1 MGALMVETRSALAEV
16 ERILDQAYYYTPTPT
31 KQPRTLDREGALTL
45 AVISTS
51 VLVGIIIGLVVNQP
65 HRTALESFVRN

>member
-1 MGALMVETRSALAEV
+1 MVDTRSALAEV
-16 ERILDQAYYYTPTPT
+16 ERFLDEAYYRPTPA
-31 KQPRTLDREGALTL
+31 KQPRTLDRDGALTL

-65 HRTALESFVRN
+65 H

>member
-1 MGALMVETRSALAEV
+1 MVSIDSAEV
-16 ERILDQAYYYTPTPT
+16 VANVERFLEEAYHNPVPT

-51 VLVGIIIGLVVNQP
+51 VLVGIIVGLVVNQA
-65 HRTALESFVRN
+65 H

>member
-1 MGALMVETRSALAEV
+1 MGKIMVDTRSAIAEV
-16 ERILDQAYYYTPTPT
+16 ERILDQAYYYTPTPA

-51 VLVGIIIGLVVNQP
+51 VLVGIIIGL
-65 HRTALESFVRN
+65 LGK